1 MKTLNQKQLQ
11 TVNGGDIS
19 SEAAVTHYL
28 STSTFLQNQSESN
41 FAKTHKAMNERL
53 HMSNN

>member
-1 MKTLNQKQLQ
+1 MKTLNEKQLQ
-11 TVNGGDIS
+11 TVNGGYD
-19 SEAAVTHYL
+19 SEAASTHYL

-41 FAKTHKAMNERL
+41 FNKAHKAMNERL